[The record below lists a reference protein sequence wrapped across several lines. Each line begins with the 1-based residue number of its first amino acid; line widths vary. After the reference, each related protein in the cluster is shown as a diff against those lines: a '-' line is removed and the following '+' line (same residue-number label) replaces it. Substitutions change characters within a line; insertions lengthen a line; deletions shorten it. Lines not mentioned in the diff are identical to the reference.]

1 MFQVHNTCC
10 FLPPPPPPPSTC
22 LSKNSIHQQFSLS
35 SDVLAENNDPADVLA
50 NDLSESYPSHLNRV
64 NWRCPYHQ
72 HQHRHM
78 SSHCWQNHCC
88 VMSSNL
94 QQHSVDEQQVWRR
107 NRWRNQKK
115 QFEIFQL
122 RHNLKIIWYLKLN
135 YNSVSFSFVNS
146 STCNVHWLLNKLHD
160 D

>member
-1 MFQVHNTCC
+1 
-10 FLPPPPPPPSTC
+10 
-22 LSKNSIHQQFSLS
+22 
-35 SDVLAENNDPADVLA
+35 
-50 NDLSESYPSHLNRV
+50 
-64 NWRCPYHQ
+64 
-72 HQHRHM
+72 
-78 SSHCWQNHCC
+78 
-88 VMSSNL
+88 MSSNL